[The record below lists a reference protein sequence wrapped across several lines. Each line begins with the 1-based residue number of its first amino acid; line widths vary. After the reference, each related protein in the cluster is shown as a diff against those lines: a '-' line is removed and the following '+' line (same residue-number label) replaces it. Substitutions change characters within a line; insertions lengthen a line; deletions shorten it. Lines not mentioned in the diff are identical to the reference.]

1 MIRDKKIIIGII
13 IGIILVTIGL
23 YLYRSDN
30 KFISNTLK
38 TGTFSANTQ
47 NAASVK
53 KTEIVEL
60 KNGQIYDLT
69 ASFVT
74 KDINGQKVKMLSYN
88 GSIPGPV
95 LKVTQG
101 SQVTINFTNNTDV
114 DSTIH
119 PHGIRLD
126 NKFDGVAGVTQEAV
140 KPGGTFSYKILFPDV
155 GAYWYHPHVR
165 EDYTQEL
172 GLYGMFLVTPK
183 DQAYWNPVNQEVP
196 LFLDDILLE
205 NGKIADFSKTISNH
219 TLMGRFGNVM
229 LINGETGFS
238 KNINSGEVVRF
249 YVANSANTRIFNL
262 SIPNAKIKLVGGDNG
277 KYQRESNVDS
287 VMIGPAEREIIEVLF
302 DKPGTYQLTHSTPE
316 KTYTLGAIT
325 ASDAKEEED
334 YQNEFMTLRTNH
346 DTYMDI
352 ESFKSSFDKTPDKSI
367 TLSLDMQG
375 MGNMSEQNGGQSMH
389 MMGDGSMMNSADMDT
404 QNADNPKKI
413 EWEDDMGMMNIMS
426 NSEMVKWKIIDDATK
441 KVNKDIEW
449 QFKKGDKVKIKI
461 FNDQKSQHPMQHPI
475 HIHGQRFLVLSTN
488 GVKNLNFVWKDT
500 ALIQTGDTVEILA
513 DMSNPGEWM
522 LHCHIPEH
530 LESGMMLGFKVI

>member
-1 MIRDKKIIIGII
+1 MSKNKKIVSITIIAIFLI
-13 IGIILVTIGL
+13 ALGL
-23 YLYRSDN
+23 YLYKSDI
-30 KFISNTLK
+30 KFLNNTFK
-38 TGTFSANTQ
+38 TGSFSANTRDYPQ
-47 NAASVK
+47 VK

-60 KNGQIYDLT
+60 KNGENYDLT

-74 KDINGQKVKMLSYN
+74 KDINGQKVKMLAYN

-101 SQVTINFTNNTDV
+101 SQVTINFINNTDV

-126 NKFDGVAGVTQEAV
+126 NKFDGVAGVTQDAV
-140 KPGGTFSYKILFPDV
+140 KPGESFRYKIKFPDA

-172 GLYGMFLVTPK
+172 GLYGMFLVTHK
-183 DQAYWNPVNQEVP
+183 DHAYWNPVNQEVP

-229 LINGETGFS
+229 LVNGESNYT
-238 KNINSGEVVRF
+238 KKVNSGEVVRF
-249 YVANSANTRIFNL
+249 YITNSANTRIFNL
-262 SIPNAKIKLVGGDNG
+262 TIPNAKIKLVGGDNG
-277 KYQRESNVDS
+277 KYQKESFVDS

-302 DKPGTYQLTHSTPE
+302 DKPGTYELTHATPE
-316 KTYTLGAIT
+316 KTYTLGTIT
-325 ASDAKEEED
+325 ASDTKEEET
-334 YQNEFMTLRTNH
+334 YLNEFTALRTNH

-375 MGNMSEQNGGQSMH
+375 MGNMNEQNSGNTH
-389 MMGDGSMMNSADMDT
+389 MMHDGTMMENSEMTDKEPA
-404 QNADNPKKI
+404 KI

-426 NSEMVKWKIIDDATK
+426 NSEMVKWKIIDEATK
-441 KVNKDIEW
+441 KVNKDIGW

-461 FNDQKSQHPMQHPI
+461 FNDPKSQHPMQHPI

-488 GVKNLNFVWKDT
+488 GVKNSNLVWKDT
-500 ALIQTGDTVEILA
+500 SLIQTGDTVEILA
-513 DMSNPGEWM
+513 DMSNPGDWM

-530 LESGMMLGFKVI
+530 LESGMMLNFKVI